1 MLKKLLS
8 LSLALAL
15 SLSLCACTPAS
26 TSLSTPTEVDTRA
39 KYTNKGLTLSIPNE
53 YLDLLVIAS
62 PDKRGIYSEMF
73 CVYERASL
81 EAAEAM
87 FGQGIAGGWLFSIG
101 RVTKA
106 EFQEMMLGG
115 MTGAEAFA
123 TDADGYYY
131 IYYHPTDVQLVRLEE
146 YTDADIKQWTELCE
160 WASAMAD
167 TFRDDNPGLTPYFRT
182 YKDIDCALHWIACT
196 GKRATLRTKDNSRVC
211 TPTFFESLPYAEQLL
226 DVLYFDYI
234 SGDLNPEGNY
244 ITLSVPDA
252 LPDASFDF
260 FTDEGQ
266 QQFIRQNIPDSDPIF
281 FVASLDGKEFPAGA
295 IVTRWLDAVSQ

>member
-1 MLKKLLS
+1 MKRKHLPSLL
-8 LSLALAL
+8 LAFTLALAL
-15 SLSLCACTPAS
+15 SACAPA
-26 TSLSTPTEVDTRA
+26 STPTEVDTRA

-62 PDKRGIYSEMF
+62 PDERGIYSEMF
-73 CVYERASL
+73 RVHERASL

-87 FGQGIAGGWLFSIG
+87 FGEGVGGGWLFSIG

-131 IYYHPTDVQLVRLEE
+131 IYYHPTDVQLVRLDE
-146 YTDADIKQWTELCE
+146 YTDADWKLWTELCE

-196 GKRATLRTKDNSRVC
+196 SKKATLRAKDSTNAY

-252 LPDASFDF
+252 LPYATFDF
-260 FTDEGQ
+260 FTDEDQ
-266 QQFIRQNIPDSDPIF
+266 QQFIRQNSPDSEPIF
-281 FVASLDGKEFPAGA
+281 FVASVDGKEFPAGA
-295 IVTRWLDAVSQ
+295 IVARWLDAVSQ

>member
-1 MLKKLLS
+1 MKLKHLLS
-8 LSLALAL
+8 LLLAFTLALAL
-15 SLSLCACTPAS
+15 SACAPP
-26 TSLSTPTEVDTRA
+26 STPTEVDTRA

-53 YLDLLVIAS
+53 YLDLLVIAT
-62 PDKRGIYSEMF
+62 PDESGLYSEMF

-87 FGQGIAGGWLFSIG
+87 FGAGVGGGWLFSIG

-123 TDADGYYY
+123 TDAEGYYY
-131 IYYHPTDVQLVRLEE
+131 IYYLPTDVQLLRLEE
-146 YTDADIKQWTELCE
+146 YTDADWKQWTELCE

-182 YKDIDCALHWIACT
+182 YKDIDCALHWVACT
-196 GKRATLRTKDNSRVC
+196 SKKATLRAKDSAKAY

-226 DVLYFDYI
+226 DVLYFDYL

-252 LPDASFDF
+252 LPYATFDF

-266 QQFIRQNIPDSDPIF
+266 QQFIRQNSPDSDPIF
-281 FVASLDGKEFPAGA
+281 FVASLDGNEFPAGA
-295 IVTRWLDAVSQ
+295 IVAQWLDAVS

>member
-1 MLKKLLS
+1 MKLKHLLS
-8 LSLALAL
+8 LLLAFTLALAL
-15 SLSLCACTPAS
+15 SACAPP
-26 TSLSTPTEVDTRA
+26 STPTEVDTRA

-53 YLDLLVIAS
+53 YLDLLVIAT
-62 PDKRGIYSEMF
+62 PDESGLYSEIF

-87 FGQGIAGGWLFSIG
+87 FGAGVGGGWLFSIG

-123 TDADGYYY
+123 TDAEGYYY
-131 IYYHPTDVQLVRLEE
+131 IYYLPTDVQLLRLEE
-146 YTDADIKQWTELCE
+146 YTDADWKQWTELCE

-182 YKDIDCALHWIACT
+182 YKDIDCALHWVACT
-196 GKRATLRTKDNSRVC
+196 SKKATLRAKDSAKAY

-226 DVLYFDYI
+226 DVLYFDYL

-252 LPDASFDF
+252 LPYATFDF

-266 QQFIRQNIPDSDPIF
+266 QQFIRQNSPDSDPIF
-281 FVASLDGKEFPAGA
+281 FVASLDGNEFPAGA
-295 IVTRWLDAVSQ
+295 IVAQWLDAVS